1 MNMNL
6 DEKIENDLKRDIKIP
21 QSVLSKIDKAF
32 EEIRKE
38 EVNKS
43 KLAFSFNKK
52 IVVSLLAVFI
62 LSFFII
68 NPKVIASISSMFK
81 DRGIQKATNNG
92 YIQESPGNAVKDSG
106 VTLNIDAIVADTTKI
121 GVEFTLKFDD
131 ISTLKNVNDIQL
143 GLNIKD
149 NNDRVLLQH
158 LQEGMHTTMQIGQN
172 WNTDISNKSNGEI
185 KYYLTMYSTKGDLDN
200 ISNLSINIDEIK
212 LYEDDVRYHSD
223 IDGEWN
229 LSLDLDNKIK
239 ELETTK
245 YVLEESNDI
254 VSLNSME
261 VMPTGS
267 IINMNI
273 NKRVD
278 ENIVNRIILTDESGE
293 KTYNFTNGN
302 MENEENEVNI
312 SFMYDLTTFDNID
325 NLKII
330 IKDIDGEDI
339 VLNLAK
345 ENK

>member
-6 DEKIENDLKRDIKIP
+6 DEKIENELKRDIKIP
-21 QSVLSKIDKAF
+21 KSVLSKIDKAF
-32 EEIRKE
+32 EEIREE
-38 EVNKS
+38 EVNRS
-43 KLAFSFNKK
+43 KLSFRFNKK
-52 IVVSLLAVFI
+52 MVISLLAVFI

-68 NPKVIASISSMFK
+68 NPKVIASIRSMFK

-92 YIQESPGNAVKDSG
+92 YIQESQENSVKESG
-106 VTLNIDAIVADTTKI
+106 VTLNIDAAVADKTKI
-121 GVEFTLKFDD
+121 GIAFTLKFDD

-143 GLNIKD
+143 GINIKD
-149 NNDRVLLQH
+149 NNDRVLVEH
-158 LQEGMHTTMQIGQN
+158 LQEEIYTPMKLSES

-212 LYEDDVRYHSD
+212 LYGEDVGYHTD
-223 IDGEWN
+223 IDGVWN

-239 ELETTK
+239 ELETAK
-245 YVLEESNDI
+245 YVLEESNDN
-254 VSLNSME
+254 VMLNYME

-293 KTYNFTNGN
+293 KIYNFTNGN
-302 MENEENEVNI
+302 MEDTESGVNI
-312 SFMYDLTTFDNID
+312 SFMYDLTTFDNLN
-325 NLKII
+325 NLKMV
-330 IKDIDGEDI
+330 IKDIEGKDI
-339 VLNLAK
+339 VLNLIK